1 MSSIRYKLMKS
12 RANIQWISKDFLFH
26 GWLKLSPS
34 TLKEQIDAT
43 KYRLQ
48 VYDNEFVMGFVEE
61 LPKDLRDRFSNEDYY
76 ENSKYDGKD
85 IKTKISTQRKMFQK
99 RKHTSSLIEDELEIV
114 HHSIKNIEKVDEFG
128 IISKEATGDKGVGS
142 RRITIHESMSR
153 FSCLYKGDTILRE
166 IGLLETALLKTPWI
180 VILITIFR
188 VALQLIAQ

>member
-85 IKTKISTQRKMFQK
+85 IKSKISTQRKMFQK

-114 HHSIKNIEKVDEFG
+114 HHSIKNIEKVDEFE
-128 IISKEATGDKGVGS
+128 IISKEATS
-142 RRITIHESMSR
+142 HESMSR